1 MFIVFSSFDNQI
13 SPPQVAPA
21 MVVAPPNQVQGVQQI
36 IVQQP
41 QVILASV

>member
-1 MFIVFSSFDNQI
+1 
-13 SPPQVAPA
+13 

-41 QVILASV
+41 QVILASDWSKDTMKASDWLIQVT

>member
-1 MFIVFSSFDNQI
+1 MS

-41 QVILASV
+41 QVIMATDWSRDLNTCF